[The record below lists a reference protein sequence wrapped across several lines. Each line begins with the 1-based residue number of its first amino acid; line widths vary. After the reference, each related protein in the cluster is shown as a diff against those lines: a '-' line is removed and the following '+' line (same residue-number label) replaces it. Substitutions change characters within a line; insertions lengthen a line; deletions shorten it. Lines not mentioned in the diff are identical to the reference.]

1 MVHPTDLARGVCNY
15 QHGADGVEKR
25 IEVLILLLLP
35 HLVFTEIIYH
45 GIHFLGKLSFLAFHA
60 IKVKLKGKVA
70 GAQRVE
76 HKTKSLYAFAMKNV
90 FDE

>member
-1 MVHPTDLARGVCNY
+1 MKFTLSEA
-15 QHGADGVEKR
+15 QAKE
-25 IEVLILLLLP
+25 LLEGKLL
-35 HLVFTEIIYH
+35 
-45 GIHFLGKLSFLAFHA
+45 HFFGKLSFLAFHA

-70 GAQRVE
+70 SAQRVE

>member
-1 MVHPTDLARGVCNY
+1 MGGLRKFVDKIKPTFSEG
-15 QHGADGVEKR
+15 
-25 IEVLILLLLP
+25 
-35 HLVFTEIIYH
+35 
-45 GIHFLGKLSFLAFHA
+45 GKLSFLAFHA